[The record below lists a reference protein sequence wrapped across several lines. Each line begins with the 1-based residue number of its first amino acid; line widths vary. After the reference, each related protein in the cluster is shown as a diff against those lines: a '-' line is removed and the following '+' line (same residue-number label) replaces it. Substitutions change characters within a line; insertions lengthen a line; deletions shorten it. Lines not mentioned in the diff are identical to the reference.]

1 MVTAMRI
8 KTYDDGHW
16 RIKPDKD
23 EDLLA
28 IQRSPAMDAMRQVLH
43 VIDRLPDDQRLA
55 GRIGLAEIAEDLLS
69 YPQLYTEE
77 ENKKCQKR

>member
-1 MVTAMRI
+1 MRI

-16 RIKPDKD
+16 RIKPDK
-23 EDLLA
+23 
-28 IQRSPAMDAMRQVLH
+28 DAMRQVLH